1 MDWRKHIATDL
12 TICHGLPCFI
22 GTRVMVTVVLDCL
35 AAEMTVEDI
44 LAQYPSLSKEAILA
58 SLAYSAELAKERI
71 VAA

>member
-44 LAQYPSLSKEAILA
+44 LAQYPSLSKESILA
-58 SLAYSAELAKERI
+58 SLSYSAELAKERI